1 MTESF
6 VMSFAMNA
14 VWVTLEIATP
24 FLLASLV
31 LGSIISLIQAA
42 TQIQEVTLTFIP
54 KFAAMVA
61 IVIILGSW
69 MLQQMLMFTANIF
82 QSLPNLVIH

>member
-6 VMSFAMNA
+6 VISFAMKA
-14 VWVTLEIATP
+14 IMVTLEIATP
-24 FLLASLV
+24 FLLVSLI

-42 TQIQEVTLTFIP
+42 TQIQEVTITFIP

-61 IVIILGSW
+61 IIIVLGGW
-69 MLQQMLMFTANIF
+69 MLQTIVAYTAGIF
-82 QSLPNLVIH
+82 QSLPGLVH

>member
-1 MTESF
+1 MTESY
-6 VMSFAMNA
+6 VLSFALKA
-14 VWVTLEIATP
+14 ITVTLELASP

-42 TQIQEVTLTFIP
+42 TQIQEPTITFIP

-61 IVIILGSW
+61 IIIVLGGW
-69 MLQQMLMFTANIF
+69 MLQQMLAFTAGVF
-82 QSLPNLVIH
+82 QSLPGLVH

>member
-1 MTESF
+1 MSESF
-6 VMSFAMNA
+6 VISFAMKA
-14 VWVTLEIATP
+14 VLVTLEIATP

-54 KFAAMVA
+54 KFAAMIA
-61 IVIILGSW
+61 IIIILGGW
-69 MLQQMLMFTANIF
+69 MLEQMVTFTTEIF
-82 QSLPNLVIH
+82 QSIPSIIH

>member
-6 VMSFAMNA
+6 VLSFAMKA
-14 VWVTLEIATP
+14 MLVTLELAAP

-42 TQIQEVTLTFIP
+42 TQIQETTLTFIP
-54 KFAAMVA
+54 KFAAMIA
-61 IVIILGSW
+61 IIIILGGW
-69 MLQQMLMFTANIF
+69 MLQEMITFTADVF
-82 QSLPNLVIH
+82 QSLPGLVH

>member
-6 VMSFAMNA
+6 VLSFALKAMLL
-14 VWVTLEIATP
+14 TLELAAP
-24 FLLASLV
+24 FLLVSLV

-54 KFAAMVA
+54 KFVAMIA
-61 IVIILGSW
+61 IIIILGGW
-69 MLQQMLMFTANIF
+69 MLQQMITFTTEIF
-82 QSLPNLVIH
+82 QSLPGLVH

>member
-6 VMSFAMNA
+6 VISFAMKA
-14 VWVTLEIATP
+14 ITVTLEIATP
-24 FLLASLV
+24 FLLVSLI

-54 KFAAMVA
+54 KFAAMLA
-61 IVIILGSW
+61 IIIILGSW
-69 MLQQMLMFTANIF
+69 MLQQMLTYTAGIF
-82 QSLPNLVIH
+82 QSLPSLVH

>member
-6 VMSFAMNA
+6 VISFAMKA
-14 VWVTLEIATP
+14 IMVTLEIATP
-24 FLLASLV
+24 FLLVSLI

-54 KFAAMVA
+54 KFAAMLA
-61 IVIILGSW
+61 IIIILGSW
-69 MLQQMLMFTANIF
+69 MLQQMLTYTASIF
-82 QSLPNLVIH
+82 QSLPSLVH